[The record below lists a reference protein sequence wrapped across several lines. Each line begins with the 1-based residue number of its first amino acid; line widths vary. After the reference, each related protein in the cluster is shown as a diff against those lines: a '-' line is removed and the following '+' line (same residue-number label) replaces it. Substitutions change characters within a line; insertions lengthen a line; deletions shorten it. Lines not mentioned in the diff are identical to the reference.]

1 MAKSPERGAI
11 LKILIGADT
20 PPNPDSGAAGTVVA
34 TNLALRAL
42 GHEVDAFWCDDL
54 AHRIKHWN
62 LHYWLELPREY
73 RKAVAQRCA
82 QQDYDVI
89 QLSQPYAWQAARD
102 NRRRRRR
109 AVFVNRSHGLEC
121 MADAMLCEW
130 HQRLGVPQGR
140 FPWLSA
146 LLRGRVRK
154 QIDRVVRFSDG
165 LIVPAQEI
173 KDHLIA
179 HHGAQPERVAVI
191 HHGVPQ
197 AFIDRP
203 LRPMDG
209 ARLQRMLCVAQY
221 AFFKGP
227 QLLAQAVVA
236 VLQANPQASFTWVCG
251 KAHHPE
257 ARRLFPEAVQD
268 RVRLIDWMAQE
279 QLIEVYD
286 SHGVCMA
293 HSLYEGAAKACTEAM
308 ARGLV
313 LIGSA
318 TGAVRDHVRQ
328 GVNGYCVNV
337 GDSKTMAELALSAM
351 ENLPRAVEMSNAARR
366 TAVGLSWEACASQAV
381 AFYRRLMEKKH
392 GQGH

>member
-1 MAKSPERGAI
+1 MK
-11 LKILIGADT
+11 LLIGADA

-34 TNLALRAL
+34 TTLALQSL
-42 GHEVDAFWCDDL
+42 GHEVDAFWHDDL

-82 QQDYDVI
+82 QRDYDVI
-89 QLSQPYAWQAARD
+89 QLSQPYAWLAAKD
-102 NRRRRRR
+102 NRRRGRR

-121 MADAMLCEW
+121 MADAALCEW
-130 HQRLGVPQGR
+130 HQRLAVPQGR
-140 FPWLSA
+140 FPWLSS
-146 LLRGRVRK
+146 LLRSRVRK
-154 QIDRVVRFSDG
+154 QIDRVVRYSDG

-173 KDHLIA
+173 KEHLIA

-197 AFIDRP
+197 PFLDHP
-203 LRPMDG
+203 VRPMDG

-251 KAHHPE
+251 KTHHPE

-268 RVRLIDWMAQE
+268 RVQFIDWMPQDA
-279 QLIEVYD
+279 LIELYD
-286 SHGVCMA
+286 AHGIAVA
-293 HSLYEGAAKACTEAM
+293 HGLYEGAAKACAEAM

-313 LIGSA
+313 LVSSA
-318 TGAVRDHVRQ
+318 VGAVKDHVR
-328 GVNGYCVNV
+328 NGENGFSVEV
-337 GDSKTMAELALSAM
+337 GDCDGMAQAALAAM
-351 ENLPRAVEMSNAARR
+351 GSLETATRISIAAGE
-366 TAVGLSWEACASQAV
+366 TGATLSWDACARQAL
-381 AFYRRLMEKKH
+381 AFYHRLL
-392 GQGH
+392 GQKRGEGQ

>member
-1 MAKSPERGAI
+1 MAKLPERGAI

-54 AHRIKHWN
+54 AHRVKHWN

-73 RKAVAQRCA
+73 RKAVAKRCA

-89 QLSQPYAWQAARD
+89 QLSQPYAWLAAKD
-102 NRRRRRR
+102 NRRRGRR

-146 LLRGRVRK
+146 LLRSRVRK
-154 QIDRVVRFSDG
+154 QIDRVVRYSDG
-165 LIVPAQEI
+165 MIVPAQEI

-203 LRPMDG
+203 LRPMD
-209 ARLQRMLCVAQY
+209 AVRLQRMLCVGQY
-221 AFFKGP
+221 SFIKGP
-227 QLLAQAVVA
+227 SLLAKAVAA

-268 RVRLIDWMAQE
+268 RVQLIDWMEQE
-279 QLIEVYD
+279 ALIDLYD
-286 SHGVCMA
+286 AHGIAVA

-313 LIGSA
+313 LVSSA
-318 TGAVRDHVRQ
+318 VGAVKDHVR
-328 GVNGYCVNV
+328 NGENGFTVDV
-337 GDSKTMAELALSAM
+337 GDFEGMAQALLTAMRSAELSVRISA
-351 ENLPRAVEMSNAARR
+351 AARQ
-366 TAVGLSWEACASQAV
+366 TGAELTWEACALKTVGFQR
-381 AFYRRLMEKKH
+381 YLLGRKYD
-392 GQGH
+392 G